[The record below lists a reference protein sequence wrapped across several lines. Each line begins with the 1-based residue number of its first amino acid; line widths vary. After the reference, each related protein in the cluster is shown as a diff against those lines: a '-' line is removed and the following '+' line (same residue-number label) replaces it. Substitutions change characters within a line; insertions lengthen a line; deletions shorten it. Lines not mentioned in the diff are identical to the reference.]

1 MLACLLIACYL
12 QADQTRLAP
21 PSRLSGNRRHELEQ
35 KLIADTSI
43 PDKEKKNQILALG
56 RTESSFLRL
65 RRTRLGLKDFKTV
78 KVIGKGAFGEVSR
91 WSHGL
96 HASYWSASSLRISK

>member
-1 MLACLLIACYL
+1 LRSL
-12 QADQTRLAP
+12 TRDSSTVLY
-21 PSRLSGNRRHELEQ
+21 SVTDRWNHTNRRHELEQ

-65 RRTRLGLKDFKTV
+65 RRTRLGLQDFKTV
-78 KVIGKGAFGEVSR
+78 KVIGKGAFGEVGLIYSR
-91 WSHGL
+91 
-96 HASYWSASSLRISK
+96 LRVIQSVLACTCCS